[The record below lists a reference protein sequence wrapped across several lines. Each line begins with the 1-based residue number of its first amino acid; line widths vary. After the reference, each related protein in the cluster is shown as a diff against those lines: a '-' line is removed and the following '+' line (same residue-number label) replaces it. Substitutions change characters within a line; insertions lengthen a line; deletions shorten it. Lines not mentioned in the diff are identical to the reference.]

1 MGAALATMRATVA
14 VRIPA
19 LLALLA
25 IAPLAATTG
34 CMGDW
39 DREPDMPR
47 HAWEEYP
54 GESTVASTPPA
65 PQPAINYS
73 AVDDS
78 DPSALVTFQASLSP
92 YGTWYNDPY
101 YGTVW
106 YPNSVDSGFSPYLTN
121 GHWSY
126 TSEGYYWNSD
136 YAWGT
141 TTFHY
146 GRWVWTDGR
155 GWVWI
160 PGARYAPAWV
170 DWRYGSGYMGWG
182 PAYPRHC
189 WRGGSIAYL
198 DMRPVPYVFLPS
210 GSFFHPTPSTVVV
223 APSAAPGLV
232 ASTQPYT
239 PAPPIVG
246 AKPFVGPDPKLASI
260 PPSDVAKATIP
271 VPTKGKPET
280 IAWTPAPTSKLAP
293 TPSDQFGSG
302 PTANVPGAKG
312 SNLPPPSYANKG
324 YVPNPSNPSP
334 MAGGKSM
341 TLPGNGYGPNAPAA
355 TAPKFN
361 GPNPYSPKPYNPG
374 YTNPPA
380 YNTPNPYQPPPTAY
394 NPGYGPKPYSPGPN
408 TYSPPPA
415 YNPPPAYSPPPSY
428 NGGGPSW
435 GNGGGGFAPAPKA
448 YSPPPINYGG
458 GGGGFGGGG
467 GGGYTPAP
475 KAYSPPPSFGGGG
488 GGFGGGG
495 GGGGFGGGGG
505 GGGFKPSGKPMMA
518 PIPGK

>member
-1 MGAALATMRATVA
+1 MLV
-14 VRIPA
+14 
-19 LLALLA
+19 
-25 IAPLAATTG
+25 PLAGVLTTG

-39 DREPDMPR
+39 DREPETPR
-47 HAWEEYP
+47 AAWEEYP
-54 GESTVASTPPA
+54 GESTVASTPP
-65 PQPAINYS
+65 PAAAVNYND
-73 AVDDS
+73 VDDT
-78 DPSALVTFQASLSP
+78 DPSALVTFQSSLAP
-92 YGTWYNDPY
+92 YGTWYDDPY

-106 YPNSVDSGFSPYLTN
+106 YPNQVDANFSPYLTN
-121 GHWSY
+121 GRWSY

-136 YAWGT
+136 NAWGT

-146 GRWVWTDGR
+146 GRWVWVDTR

-189 WRGGSIAYL
+189 WRGGSAVYI

-210 GSFFHPTPSTVVV
+210 GSFFHGSPSTVVV

-239 PAPPIVG
+239 PAAPIVG

-271 VPTKGKPET
+271 APSKGKPET
-280 IAWTPAPTSKLAP
+280 IAWTPAPSSKLAP
-293 TPSDQFGSG
+293 SPGDKMISPPNAGTL
-302 PTANVPGAKG
+302 APGAKG
-312 SNLPPPSYANKG
+312 SNLPPPSYASKG
-324 YVPNPSNPSP
+324 YQPSP
-334 MAGGKSM
+334 MAGGKSV
-341 TLPGNGYGPNAPAA
+341 TIPGNGYGPNAPTA
-355 TAPKFN
+355 TAPKWN
-361 GPNPYSPKPYNPG
+361 GNSPYSPKPYNP
-374 YTNPPA
+374 PA
-380 YNTPNPYQPPPTAY
+380 YNTPPPTAY
-394 NPGYGPKPYSPGPN
+394 NPSPGYGPKPYSPPPN
-408 TYSPPPA
+408 TYSPPPNSYSPPPNSYSPPPAYHPPPA
-415 YNPPPAYSPPPSY
+415 YNPPPSY
-428 NGGGPSW
+428 GGGY
-435 GNGGGGFAPAPKA
+435 GGGGGYAPAPKQ
-448 YSPPPINYGG
+448 YSPPAPNYGG

-467 GGGYTPAP
+467 GYSPAP

-505 GGGFKPSGKPMMA
+505 GFSPKSSSKPMMA